1 MIDLQN
7 QYFENF
13 PRKAFSSGNIMIELT
28 IDKEVFRLFIL
39 CVGLLLG
46 KTILMSMVIAKARF
60 FNHVSNLIDYLALF
74 SVKNKR
80 KYIQYRY
87 IYISTD

>member
-13 PRKAFSSGNIMIELT
+13 PRKAFSSGNIMIEIT
-28 IDKEVFRLFIL
+28 IDKEVFRLYTL

-46 KTILMSMVIAKARF
+46 KTVLMSLVIAKVRF
-60 FNHVSNLIDYLALF
+60 ANRVSIIIDYLDLF
-74 SVKNKR
+74 SVNK
-80 KYIQYRY
+80 
-87 IYISTD
+87 

>member
-13 PRKAFSSGNIMIELT
+13 PRKAFSSGNIMIEIT
-28 IDKEVFRLFIL
+28 IDKEVFRLYTL

-46 KTILMSMVIAKARF
+46 KTVLMSLVVAKARF
-60 FNHVSNLIDYLALF
+60 ADRVSNIFDYLDRF
-74 SVKNKR
+74 SVNK
-80 KYIQYRY
+80 
-87 IYISTD
+87 